1 MQKGSEKDYNTL
13 YDAILCLKT
22 REECNALFGRS
33 LYDFRAQRCG
43 AAVESSWNAL

>member
-22 REECNALFGRS
+22 REECNALFEDLFTIS
-33 LYDFRAQRCG
+33 SSALRCSG
-43 AAVESSWNAL
+43 